1 MHSWQPMAEALLQ
14 RLSMTA
20 CNMTDLQTLVNWH
33 GIKCPENNRHTGRCF
48 PVPEILLAGYRQE
61 IFSRLVLSVNSLIL
75 TTFQRKLKH
84 DFQTRYL

>member
-48 PVPEILLAGYRQE
+48 PAPPPERPGDLARRLPAGDLLSTGSLSKFLNTNYISKE
-61 IFSRLVLSVNSLIL
+61 IE
-75 TTFQRKLKH
+75 T
-84 DFQTRYL
+84 